1 MKIEVSRCG
10 MIMNIEK
17 SKYQKLYF
25 LALRLKLAKTDD
37 KVFNSGNEYNKMISN
52 ISKFN
57 NLHRYKIDRAEEGKM
72 GDGILPP
79 QARNG

>member
-1 MKIEVSRCG
+1 MIE
-10 MIMNIEK
+10 NLL
-17 SKYQKLYF
+17 KYQKLYI
-25 LALRLKLAKTDD
+25 LALRSKLAKTDD
-37 KVFNSGNEYNKMISN
+37 KVFNSGNEYKKIRSI

-57 NLHRYKIDRAEEGKM
+57 NLHRYKIDRAEDCKM